1 MLLLN
6 PNDVLMDD
14 FKIKFDGDT
23 HQIDANTLINSLL
36 HFTNITQE
44 VNKELGTD
52 RKIEIKVNALKE
64 GSFLVHIILQ
74 SSIIEAV
81 GNMFTKENLEI
92 AGSIVTVVGGLYG
105 AAKFLKGKEPKV
117 LESNDNS
124 VKIEN
129 TQGDVTYIDNRVFKI
144 YQNNKTVR
152 ESISQEFETL
162 DNDQNVTG
170 FELLDKQDKPI
181 VQIPKED
188 FAAIASVDDNR
199 VMPDERVITKQG
211 KLFISSLSFD
221 INTKW
226 SFYYEGNK
234 FTAKINDDEFVKLID
249 SGEKFAKGDTLDA
262 EFEIKQE
269 YYEPANT
276 YVNKS
281 YKIIRIIKHN
291 PRNEQGKLDFPKK

>member
-14 FKIKFDGDT
+14 IKIKFDGDT

-52 RKIEIKVNALKE
+52 RKIEIKINALKE
-64 GSFLVHIILQ
+64 GSFLVHILLQ
-74 SSIIEAV
+74 SSLIEAV

-105 AAKFLKGKEPKV
+105 AAKFLKGKVPKV

-129 TQGDVTYIDNRVFKI
+129 TEGDVTYIDNRVFKI

-162 DNDQNVTG
+162 ESDENITG
-170 FELLDKQDKPI
+170 FELLDKNDKPI
-181 VQIPKED
+181 VQIPKEE
-188 FAAIASVDDNR
+188 FAAIASVEENF
-199 VMPDERVITKQG
+199 VLPDERVITKQG

-221 INTKW
+221 INAKW
-226 SFYYEGNK
+226 SFYFEGNK

>member
-1 MLLLN
+1 MQQLN
-6 PNDVLMDD
+6 ANDVLMDD

-44 VNKELGTD
+44 VNRELGTD

-81 GNMFTKENLEI
+81 SNMFTKENLDI

-117 LESNDNS
+117 IESNDNS

-129 TQGDVTYIDNRVFKI
+129 VEGKVTYIDNRVFNI
-144 YQNNKTVR
+144 YQNNKAVR
-152 ESISQEFETL
+152 ESIAQEFETL
-162 DNDQNVTG
+162 ENDQNVTG
-170 FELLDKQDKPI
+170 FELLDKEDNPI
-181 VQIPKED
+181 VQIPKEE
-188 FAAIASVDDNR
+188 FAAIASVDDNK
-199 VMPDERVITKQG
+199 VMPDERVITKIG
-211 KLFISSLSFD
+211 KLNIHSLSFD
-221 INTKW
+221 INAKW

-234 FTAKINDDEFVKLID
+234 FSAKINDDEFVKLID

-276 YVNKS
+276 YVNKT
-281 YKIIRIIKHN
+281 YKIIRIVKHN
-291 PRNEQGKLDFPKK
+291 PRTEQGRLEFPK

>member
-1 MLLLN
+1 MLLLKS
-6 PNDVLMDD
+6 NDVLMDD

-23 HQIDANTLINSLL
+23 HQIDVNTLINSLL

-64 GSFLVHIILQ
+64 GSFLVHIILE

-81 GNMFTKENLEI
+81 GNLFKKENLEV
-92 AGSIVTVVGGLYG
+92 ASSIVGVVGGLYKV
-105 AAKFLKGKEPKV
+105 AKFLKGKEPKI
-117 LESNDNS
+117 LESIDSS

-129 TQGDVTYIDNRVFKI
+129 TQGDVTIIDNRVFKI

-162 DNDQNVTG
+162 DNDSNVTG
-170 FELLDKQDKPI
+170 FELLDTKDNPI

-188 FAAIASVDDNR
+188 FSAIASVVDNT
-199 VMPDERVITKQG
+199 VLPDERIITKEG
-211 KLFISSLSFD
+211 KLYISSLSFD
-221 INTKW
+221 SNVKW
-226 SFYYEGNK
+226 GFYYEGNK
-234 FTAKINDDEFVKLID
+234 FNAKINDEFVKLID
-249 SGEKFAKGDTLDA
+249 SGERFAKGDTLDA
-262 EFEIKQE
+262 VFEIKQE

-281 YKIIRIIKHN
+281 YKIIREGISKA
-291 PRNEQGKLDFPKK
+291 GYKKKTY

>member
-1 MLLLN
+1 MLLLQ
-6 PNDVLMDD
+6 NDVYMDD
-14 FKIKFDGDT
+14 FKIKFDGNM

-36 HFTNITQE
+36 HLTNITQE
-44 VNKELGTD
+44 VNRELATD
-52 RKIEIKVNALKE
+52 RKIEIKVNAIKE
-64 GSFLVHIILQ
+64 GSFLVHIVLET
-74 SSIIEAV
+74 SLIEAV
-81 GNMFTKENLEI
+81 GNLFNKENLVI
-92 AGSIVTVVGGLYG
+92 AESIVGVVGGLYG
-105 AAKFLKGKEPKV
+105 LAKFLKGKESKL

-129 TQGDVTYIDNRVFKI
+129 VKGDVTYIDNRVFKI

-162 DNDQNVTG
+162 NNDENVTG
-170 FELLDKQDKPI
+170 FELLGKDDVPI
-181 VQIPKED
+181 VQIPRED
-188 FAAIASVDDNR
+188 FSEISNVEDNTIL
-199 VMPDERVITKQG
+199 PDERLVVKEG
-211 KLFISSLSFD
+211 KLFIFSLSFD
-221 INTKW
+221 INAKW

-262 EFEIKQE
+262 EFEIRQE

-281 YKIIRIIKHN
+281 YKILRIIKHN
-291 PRNEQGKLDFPKK
+291 PRNEQVKLDFPKK